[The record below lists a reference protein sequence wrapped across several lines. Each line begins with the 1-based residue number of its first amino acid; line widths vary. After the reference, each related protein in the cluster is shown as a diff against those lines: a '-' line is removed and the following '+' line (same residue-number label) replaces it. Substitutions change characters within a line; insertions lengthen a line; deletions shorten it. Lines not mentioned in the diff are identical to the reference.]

1 MRVPTSHRLIAALSL
16 VSSLASG
23 LAAHADVPRFSRDIL
38 PILSDH
44 CLACHGP
51 DAASRKGGLRLDT
64 AEGARAGGKSGA
76 PAIVPG
82 DPGRSALVQ
91 RITSNDPD
99 DVMPPPSAHKPLSDA
114 QRALLSQWIQ
124 AGAPWGQHWAYEP
137 VQRPAPPRSTAQ
149 TRHPIDA
156 FVQARLSQEGM
167 NPSPESSRAS
177 LLRRVTLDLTGLPPA
192 PHDVAA
198 FLKDPAPDAYERVV
212 DRLLASPRHGERMAW
227 EWLEAARYA
236 DSNGYQGDGERTAW
250 PWRDWVVSAF
260 NRNLPFDQ
268 FSLWQLAGDLL
279 PSPSRDQRLA
289 TAFVRNHPIN
299 GEGGRIPE
307 ENRIDYLFDQVE
319 TVGTVWLAQTFNCT
333 RCHDH
338 KFDPVTQS
346 DYFQLLALFNRT
358 AVDGGG
364 GNPQTP
370 PVLDVI
376 EPGLQRALDDAQRS
390 LNRTIADVTAA
401 EAPLF
406 PRPVGQPIDQ
416 APGFKELPKE
426 VREALAVEPGKRN
439 SGHAGKIHAHF
450 EKLAPAYAATLPP
463 FQAAYDRHRSLQQ
476 SIPRVM
482 VMEDMPAPRDT
493 FLLARGQYNKPG
505 AKTGPGLPKSLSPSP
520 NIAASNRLDL
530 ARWLLRPDHPLTA
543 RVIANRQWQLFFGTG
558 LVKTSEDFGLQGER
572 PSHPELLDWLA
583 SELVA
588 SGWDIKALQRL
599 IVTSA
604 TYRQSSRVSGD
615 AARRDPEN
623 RLLARGPRHRMPSW
637 MLRDVA
643 LAASGLLVEQVGG
656 PPVKPYQPDGV
667 WEEATFGGKKYQR
680 DSGAALY
687 RRSLYVFWRRIV
699 GPTLFFDVASRQVCT
714 VRNPR
719 TNTPLQALLLL
730 NDTAFVEAARIL
742 AASLCNASPDPAA
755 RIDQLFLRVLSRK
768 PSAHE
773 ARILLD
779 AATRH
784 AATFAAHPDA
794 SAKLLK
800 AGDAQP
806 ASRIPPH
813 ELAAWTLVAST
824 VLNLDESLSKE

>member
-1 MRVPTSHRLIAALSL
+1 MRVLCPAWFLAVLALMAASR
-16 VSSLASG
+16 AWAEG
-23 LAAHADVPRFSRDIL
+23 PRFSRDIL

-51 DAASRKGGLRLDT
+51 DASSRKGGLRLDT
-64 AEGARAGGKSGA
+64 SEGARAGGKSGK

-82 DPGRSALVQ
+82 DPGRSSLVA
-91 RITSNDPD
+91 RIASQDPD
-99 DVMPPPSAHKPLSDA
+99 DVMPPPSAHKPVSDE
-114 QRALLSQWIQ
+114 QRRLLVDWIQ
-124 AGAPWGQHWAYEP
+124 AGAAWGRHWAYEP
-137 VQRPAPPRSTAQ
+137 VVRTAPPTVPGGV
-149 TRHPIDA
+149 RHPIDA
-156 FVQARLSQEGM
+156 FLRDRLSREGM
-167 NPSPESSRAS
+167 PHAPESSRAT
-177 LLRRVTLDLTGLPPA
+177 LLRRVTLDLTGLPPSPA
-192 PHDVAA
+192 DVAA
-198 FLKDPAPDAYERVV
+198 FVADSAPDAYERVV

-260 NRNLPFDQ
+260 NRNLPFDE
-268 FSLWQLAGDLL
+268 FSVWQLAGDLL
-279 PSPSRDQRLA
+279 PSPTSEQRLA

-370 PVLDVI
+370 PVLEVVSP
-376 EPGLQRALDDAQRS
+376 EGQRALDEAGRVLRDA
-390 LNRTIADVTAA
+390 VAA
-401 EAPLF
+401 VVAMEAPLF
-406 PRPVGQPIDQ
+406 PRPAGEPIDRSP
-416 APGFKELPKE
+416 AFKDLPKD
-426 VREALAVEPGKRN
+426 VREALAIEPAKRT

-450 EKLAPAYAATLPP
+450 EKVAPAYAATLPP
-463 FQAAYDRHRSLQQ
+463 FQAAHDRHRSLQQ
-476 SIPRVM
+476 SFPKVM
-482 VMEDMPAPRDT
+482 VMEDVPAPRET
-493 FLLARGQYNKPG
+493 FMLARGLYNKPLG
-505 AKTGPGLPKSLSPSP
+505 KAAPGLPRSLSPSP
-520 NIAASNRLDL
+520 AAAASNRLDL

-583 SELVA
+583 SELVG
-588 SGWDIKALQRL
+588 SGWDIKALQRH

-604 TYRQSSRVSGD
+604 TYRQSSRVTPE

-667 WEEATFGGKKYQR
+667 WEEATFGAKRYQR

-687 RRSLYVFWRRIV
+687 RRSLYTFWRRIV

-730 NDTAFVEAARIL
+730 NDTSFVEAARIL
-742 AASLCNASPDPAA
+742 AASLCNASADPAA
-755 RIDQLFLRVLSRK
+755 RIDQLFVRVLSRK
-768 PSAHE
+768 PSTHE
-773 ARILLD
+773 AGILLD
-779 AATRH
+779 AASRH

-794 SAKLLK
+794 TARLLK
-800 AGDAQP
+800 AGDAQAP
-806 ASRIPPH
+806 SAVPPH

-824 VLNLDESLSKE
+824 VLNLDEALSKE